1 MIFINNQIFL
11 AVADSTDTL
20 KNALTWSLNNVFA
33 ILALL
38 ISFLAMWAIWKVV
51 NVLSNSQKEFLY
63 TKHGIPLETIK
74 KDTPSLFNFKGINDA
89 LWKLVPLEKEADIDL
104 GHEYDG
110 IRELDNRL
118 PPWWLYIFY
127 GTILFAAVYLY
138 LYLFTDKGVRQEQE
152 YEYAMEK
159 GEEMKLAYLATQA
172 NAVDENSV
180 VALTGAELAEGQS
193 IFKASCA
200 ACHGQEGQGGVGPN
214 LTDQYWI
221 HGGGINN
228 VFKTIKYGV
237 PDKGMISWQSQLS
250 PSAMQKVASYILTLE
265 GTNPPGQKEKQGEIW
280 TPESG
285 AKL

>member
-104 GHEYDG
+104 GS
-110 IRELDNRL
+110 
-118 PPWWLYIFY
+118 W
-127 GTILFAAVYLY
+127 T
-138 LYLFTDKGVRQEQE
+138 
-152 YEYAMEK
+152 
-159 GEEMKLAYLATQA
+159 
-172 NAVDENSV
+172 
-180 VALTGAELAEGQS
+180 TG
-193 IFKASCA
+193 
-200 ACHGQEGQGGVGPN
+200 CH
-214 LTDQYWI
+214 
-221 HGGGINN
+221 HGGCTSSMALFCSLLCTCI
-228 VFKTIKYGV
+228 FICLRIKV
-237 PDKGMISWQSQLS
+237 
-250 PSAMQKVASYILTLE
+250 
-265 GTNPPGQKEKQGEIW
+265 
-280 TPESG
+280 
-285 AKL
+285 